1 MNPLLNKELR
11 KMITQLLEHKV
22 GDMDIKK
29 ESDNGEFSKL
39 TITVYPANKDGKYE
53 LRYQLVSKP
62 KNTDLSDQQGD
73 Q

>member
-11 KMITQLLEHKV
+11 KMIVSLLGHKV
-22 GDMDIKK
+22 GDVDIHKV
-29 ESDNGEFSKL
+29 SDDGEFSKL
-39 TITVYPANKDGKYE
+39 TITVYPVNEDGKYE
-53 LRYQLVSKP
+53 IRYQLVNKA